1 MRDAVLQKEDG
12 KKDDDN
18 PPTFPVEAMNVS
30 PLEFFGYSYC
40 FLGLFSGPFFRY
52 KTFHHFLNQP
62 NLSKLPTAK
71 KALQELTY
79 VPFYIFVFL
88 VLQKYF
94 PVEYIATDQY
104 LNHPG
109 GVLYRV
115 LYGYPCVMW
124 FRWRFYIAWQL
135 AVCSFTMTGF
145 GAFPKDCDC
154 KSGLGPSKMSLKY
167 KKNVLTVD
175 SQTGEFVEDDID
187 FTTVKQLRVWQIE
200 TITRTAGALPHWNMT
215 VQFWMYYYVSRK
227 FPVRKFRFVLTCVYC
242 MDLSIAKLL
251 GKVVNTSLLHI
262 KG

>member
-30 PLEFFGYSYC
+30 LLEFFGYSYC

-52 KTFHHFLNQP
+52 KTFHHFLSQP

-115 LYGYPCVMW
+115 LYGYPCIMW

-145 GAFPKDCDC
+145 GAFPNDCDC
-154 KSGLGPSKMSLKY
+154 KSGLGPSKMSQKY

-175 SQTGEFVEDDID
+175 SQTGEFIEDDID

-227 FPVRKFRFVLTCVYC
+227 FPVRKFRFVLTCAYC
-242 MDLSIAKLL
+242 MDLSVAKLL
-251 GKVVNTSLLHI
+251 GKEMSRSI
-262 KG
+262 